1 MKKNSK
7 ISEVLIKNFK
17 KNKIFKFIEQDI
29 FNVQDKYHN
38 LFDVVR
44 VSNLL
49 NYSYFSEVE
58 LRKAIININK
68 TQKKMLLF

>member
-1 MKKNSK
+1 MKKNLR

-17 KNKIFKFIEQDI
+17 KNNIFKFIEQDI
-29 FNVQDKYHN
+29 FNVQNKYHN

-49 NYSYFSEVE
+49 NYSYFSEK
-58 LRKAIININK
+58 LKKLININK
-68 TQKKMLLF
+68 ISKENAII